1 MKILKKIN
9 GSVLWMLEDNIKT
22 SKNLKKEA
30 LKNGI
35 SEDRIIFA
43 KRVSMEEHLAR
54 HKAADLF
61 IDTYPYGAHT
71 TCSDAL
77 WAGLPVATLVGETFA
92 SRVAGS
98 ILSAINMKELITYT
112 EKEYENLI
120 IDLAT
125 DSRKLKQI
133 KIKLSKNKY
142 TEPLFDTKLYTR
154 NIESSYSKIYEN
166 HLNNLPLDNIEI

>member
-1 MKILKKIN
+1 
-9 GSVLWMLEDNIKT
+9 
-22 SKNLKKEA
+22 
-30 LKNGI
+30 
-35 SEDRIIFA
+35 
-43 KRVSMEEHLAR
+43 MEEHLAR

-77 WAGLPVATLVGETFA
+77 WTGLPVATLAGETFA

-166 HLNNLPLDNIEI
+166 HLNNLPADNIEI